1 MRYSQP
7 EKMEIIRVVEQSA
20 LSVKR
25 TLKELGINRST
36 FYQWYRRYVYY
47 GYDGLAD
54 RKPTP
59 RKFWNKIPKQVK
71 AQIVQVER
79 STRYHR

>member
-25 TLKELGINRST
+25 TPKELGSVVMRQT
-36 FYQWYRRYVYY
+36 
-47 GYDGLAD
+47 GLCLFGFRAIGTEEPYEGNLHD
-54 RKPTP
+54 SSEG
-59 RKFWNKIPKQVK
+59 
-71 AQIVQVER
+71 VE
-79 STRYHR
+79 SVTLSLAS

>member
-36 FYQWYRRYVYY
+36 FYLWYRRYVDY

-54 RKPTP
+54 PNQRRESSGTKYPN
-59 RKFWNKIPKQVK
+59 R
-71 AQIVQVER
+71 
-79 STRYHR
+79 